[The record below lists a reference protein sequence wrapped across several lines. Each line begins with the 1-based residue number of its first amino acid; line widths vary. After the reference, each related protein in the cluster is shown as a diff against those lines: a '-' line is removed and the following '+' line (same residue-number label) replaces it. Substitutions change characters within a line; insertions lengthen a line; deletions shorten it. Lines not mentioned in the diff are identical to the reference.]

1 MTAPPRR
8 SGLTIAVAGPIAGAS
23 LWRQV
28 VGAAGGRCQCAGECG
43 SKHHDGHGR
52 CLREDTPSSPLHAVP
67 RDAAAGN
74 GAGVC
79 MDAEAL
85 MALCDTCHG
94 RIRGLRRNTGR
105 HPAEADNG
113 QEGLW

>member
-1 MTAPPRR
+1 
-8 SGLTIAVAGPIAGAS
+8 
-23 LWRQV
+23 
-28 VGAAGGRCQCAGECG
+28 
-43 SKHHDGHGR
+43 
-52 CLREDTPSSPLHAVP
+52 
-67 RDAAAGN
+67 
-74 GAGVC
+74 